1 VWPSINGTLIWALA
15 LESGA
20 RAWDEWKKNSLAM
33 HAEKYPE
40 IWYGIWSGPDTYNSA
55 LSKYPGQTMFA
66 EDSPDDH
73 SPLKEWG
80 MSWTDF
86 PVMNLHPHAWPLYS
100 SAKLLGLEFHEK
112 GISFQPTLP
121 LAEYEFTSPLLGFK
135 RTMEGY
141 SGWYAPSM
149 AGKWEIELRLAVD
162 EAHHAHY
169 LDVNGRPESLQKSDG
184 VIRFNGEGKPGTSL
198 RWQITRFLPR
208 L

>member
-1 VWPSINGTLIWALA
+1 
-15 LESGA
+15 
-20 RAWDEWKKNSLAM
+20 
-33 HAEKYPE
+33 
-40 IWYGIWSGPDTYNSA
+40 
-55 LSKYPGQTMFA
+55 MFA

-135 RTMEGY
+135 KTKNGY
-141 SGWYAPSM
+141 SGWYAPSV
-149 AGKWEIELRLAVD
+149 AGRWSVEFKLPDVELAQVSRIL
-162 EAHHAHY
+162 
-169 LDVNGRPESLQKSDG
+169 VNGQAQPAQKSEKG
-184 VIRFNGEGKPGTSL
+184 IQLGGESKPGTPL
-198 RWQITRFLPR
+198 RWEIS
-208 L
+208 